1 MLQNSFLIF
10 SYHKY
15 MRKKTLKRH
24 YKRHKR
30 SYRKSVKKINK
41 RTYRKRCK
49 RRDKGTGKG
58 FQLFTEPKKMD
69 LQSISVTPI
78 QSGNMIL
85 GLRNM

>member
-24 YKRHKR
+24 YKRH
-30 SYRKSVKKINK
+30 RKSCK
-41 RTYRKRCK
+41 RTYRKHRK
-49 RRDKGTGKG
+49 SRTEKGL
-58 FQLFTEPKKMD
+58 QLFTKPKK
-69 LQSISVTPI
+69 IHFESVLVNKNDF
-78 QSGNMIL
+78 QSGNMIP